1 MAFLELKNVR
11 IAGVSACVPKCIEY
25 TKDNPYISADYDYE
39 DFIEKTGIRSRRK
52 DENLVTSDMWG
63 AAAERLISDLGWN
76 KSEIDAIIT
85 CTQGPDYIIPCT
97 ACITQDR
104 LGLSKDCYAAEIPL
118 GCSGWVYGLSYLSA
132 LLSTGC
138 MKKGL
143 LLVGDARLVHP
154 VTDPIVGFAGTATAV
169 EYQKGAEGFKFHFG
183 TDGSGYDAIIMPDG
197 GARNRITEDS
207 LKMENVDG
215 RQMCRLQS
223 RMNGMDVF
231 SFAISTVPKSMKRL
245 AEHYNLNLE
254 DMDYCLLH
262 QANLQIDEIIRNK
275 LKFPKEKVPMCL
287 HDFGNTSSA
296 SIPLTLVSQ
305 LKNKVENKYT
315 RFICCGFGV
324 GLSWG
329 SVAFNSESIVLS
341 DLVEL

>member
-169 EYQKGAEGFKFHFG
+169 EYQEGAEGFKFHFG